1 MQYTKGGVGKEQS
14 RLASPCSMKGN
25 HSVNYVSSALSQ
37 AGGVQGVTMIRF
49 CTDGVLMREMFED
62 PLLTQYR

>member
-1 MQYTKGGVGKEQS
+1 MYKGRFGKGAEWIGKPTLNE
-14 RLASPCSMKGN
+14 RH
-25 HSVNYVSSALSQ
+25 HSVNFANSALSQ
-37 AGGVQGVTMIRF
+37 AGGVQGVTKIRF

>member
-1 MQYTKGGVGKEQS
+1 MLNE
-14 RLASPCSMKGN
+14 RH
-25 HSVNYVSSALSQ
+25 HSVYFVSSALSQ

>member
-1 MQYTKGGVGKEQS
+1 MHKGRFGREAEWIGKPT
-14 RLASPCSMKGN
+14 LDDWHHN
-25 HSVNYVSSALSQ
+25 SVSFTNSALSQ
-37 AGGVQGVTMIRF
+37 AGGIQGVTRIRF